1 MMFRIILLNLISIL
15 LQNPIESFVVTSSSP
30 SAPLVVLRATG
41 TQNDILKVPYE
52 IEPIGIRIGHGFDIH
67 RMVPREEAGQPVVIA
82 GVEIIHS
89 DQKVRLASKL
99 LNGLRVRTAMA
110 KQSTFRQ

>member
-52 IEPIGIRIGHGFDIH
+52 IEPIGIRIGHGFDIDSSGLS
-67 RMVPREEAGQPVVIA
+67 VKQPYDI
-82 GVEIIHS
+82 
-89 DQKVRLASKL
+89 L
-99 LNGLRVRTAMA
+99 LHGWLEG
-110 KQSTFRQ
+110 